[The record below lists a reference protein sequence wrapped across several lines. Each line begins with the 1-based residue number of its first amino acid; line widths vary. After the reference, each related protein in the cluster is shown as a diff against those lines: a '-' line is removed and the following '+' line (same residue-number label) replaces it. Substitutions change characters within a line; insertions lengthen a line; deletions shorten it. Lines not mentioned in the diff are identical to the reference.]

1 MTYNKIL
8 RIDIMIDLNNTIEK
22 SDNEIIS
29 MVIDKIR
36 NIKIQNTESK
46 KENRVV
52 IMTKNDHVID
62 HDQFF
67 NNQIS
72 KLMHNVKGL
81 ND

>member
-1 MTYNKIL
+1 
-8 RIDIMIDLNNTIEK
+8 MIDLNNTIEK

>member
-8 RIDIMIDLNNTIEK
+8 RNDIMIDLNNTIEK

>member
-46 KENRVV
+46 KENREV
-52 IMTKNDHVID
+52 IKTKNDHVID

-67 NNQIS
+67 NYQIS